1 VPRCYRKHDSLTEA
15 GSRISNIEMQDCA
28 ERVRRCTERKSILA
42 HESEYCSRRGSIR
55 VGQSTCLSI
64 AKTMIGLDRAE
75 LMRTD
80 TKRAILRNNEKR
92 GYKCVWNSSFDCK
105 IHQRRTASFK
115 RDRYID
121 IIYKSIHLLLWY
133 NDIRLIMLCN

>member
-1 VPRCYRKHDSLTEA
+1 MCLQPLHRHTHKFYSPVPRCYRKHDSLAEA

-92 GYKCVWNSSFDCK
+92 GYKCVWNSIVKF
-105 IHQRRTASFK
+105 INEEQRRLSE
-115 RDRYID
+115 ID
-121 IIYKSIHLLLWY
+121 I
-133 NDIRLIMLCN
+133 LI